1 MFDISSLIVSAQF
14 WPSFNKESLQ
24 LPEEIENE
32 FKKYTKAY
40 EAYKGNRTLNW
51 RTVTGRVNIEI
62 EIGDRTMEMVVSPIL
77 AVIIYHFQTKSTCL
91 QGSQVLQFYNRM
103 VIFFFQMNGLSRILV
118 PLRKFQRLHC
128 GVV

>member
-1 MFDISSLIVSAQF
+1 LIGFNGIFFILDQLFDISSLIVSAQF

-62 EIGDRTMEMVVSPIL
+62 EIGDRTMEMVVSPTL
-77 AVIIYHFQTKSTCL
+77 AVIIYHFQNKSKETVFHNPTRRL
-91 QGSQVLQFYNRM
+91 YNVELICFR
-103 VIFFFQMNGLSRILV
+103 
-118 PLRKFQRLHC
+118 
-128 GVV
+128 